1 MKQPDPVIAEPEQV
15 RTDELRA
22 CCLCSS
28 RDVHVLWHA
37 TDKKFRGPGRFA
49 YWRCAGCGLVV
60 LHPHLEEKEL
70 APYYPDYVTAVQRRH
85 DFRQRLK
92 RMVAEDW
99 YGYGTDR
106 SAVTG
111 LLRKAATF
119 PLRRLLSQLPYRRPG
134 GRILDIGCGSG
145 GYLAFL
151 ADLGWACEGI
161 EQGANSR
168 RYAQQELGLTV
179 HADLRQLQ
187 DFPDRCFDVVTMWH
201 VIEHLADPFA
211 TLAAVHRVL
220 KPGGLLMLRTPNA
233 DSWEAR
239 VFQGCWYGVDA
250 PRHVHL
256 FSPGTLERCLARAGF
271 VATAVRYQ
279 YHPVDC
285 SRSCLYAVEDAGWGR
300 LSLVLARW
308 AFLFESLLAACVPLR
323 RVLGRGGAVHV
334 TASKVPA

>member
-15 RTDELRA
+15 QPDDMRA
-22 CCLCSS
+22 CPLCGS
-28 RDVHVLWHA
+28 REVHFLWHV

-49 YWRCAGCGLVV
+49 YWRCAGCGLAM
-60 LHPHLEEKEL
+60 LHPRLSEKDL
-70 APYYPDYVTAVQRRH
+70 APYYPDYVTVVRRR
-85 DFRQRLK
+85 DNFRQRLK

-99 YGYGTDR
+99 YGYGSDR
-106 SAVTG
+106 PDVTG
-111 LLRKAATF
+111 WLRKAATF
-119 PLRRLLSQLPYRRPG
+119 PLRRLLSQLPYKRSG
-134 GRILDIGCGSG
+134 GRVLDIGCGSG

-151 ADLGWACEGI
+151 ADLGWTCEGI
-161 EQGANSR
+161 EQGPNSR

-179 HADLRQLQ
+179 HSDLRQLQ
-187 DFPDRCFDVVTMWH
+187 NFPDRCFDVVTMWH
-201 VIEHLADPFA
+201 VIEHLADPFE
-211 TLAAVHRVL
+211 TLGAVHRVL

-239 VFQGCWYGVDA
+239 LFQGRWYGVDA
-250 PRHVHL
+250 PRHLYL

-271 VATAVRYQ
+271 VSTDIRYQ

-300 LSLVLARW
+300 LGRVLARW

-323 RVLGRGGAVHV
+323 RALGRGGAVHV
-334 TASKVPA
+334 NAFKVPA

>member
-15 RTDELRA
+15 QADELRA
-22 CCLCSS
+22 CRLCSS
-28 RDVHVLWHA
+28 RDVHFLWQV

-60 LHPHLEEKEL
+60 LHPRLEEKAL

-119 PLRRLLSQLPYRRPG
+119 PLRRLLSQLPHKRPG

-161 EQGANSR
+161 EQGPNSR

-179 HADLRQLQ
+179 HSDLRQLR

-201 VIEHLADPFA
+201 VIEHLSDPAA
-211 TLAAVHRVL
+211 TLREIGRIL
-220 KPGGLLMLRTPNA
+220 KPDGLLLLRTPNVR
-233 DSWEAR
+233 SWESWL
-239 VFQGCWYGVDA
+239 FGGNWYGLDP
-250 PRHVHL
+250 PRHLCL
-256 FSPGTLERCLARAGF
+256 FSPVTMERLLRQCGF
-271 VATAVRYQ
+271 SVALMRQ
-279 YHPVDC
+279 DYHVVDC
-285 SRSCLYAVEDAGWGR
+285 SRSLLYALQDRTGESVYRAAQR
-300 LSLVLARW
+300 LVPAT
-308 AFLFESLLAACVPLR
+308 ELLLTLCAPLR
-323 RVLGRGGAVHV
+323 RLLGRGGALHV
-334 TASKVPA
+334 EAGKAR